1 MWTARGSVYT
11 KSTAAE
17 LALAMNRA
25 GCALLGRPL
34 VEATGSLVNFRI
46 QAKNLGTDLAGAYEA
61 AVAETAQRLEHEVFA
76 RHVRPNLLV
85 LHASS
90 HHTSNTM
97 ALWSAL
103 RSRLG
108 ESWDIT
114 EIGLR
119 NGTLSDCAGC
129 PYTMCLHFGERGGCF
144 YGGVMQEEVYP
155 AVRSADALLLL
166 CPNYNDALSANLTA
180 CINRL
185 TALFRQTRFYHKAVF
200 ALVVPRFPAGHTGA
214 EGRVAVCPGLPQRGV
229 HWLSRSGGP
238 CLETAH
244 CSMPPFWRCPSIS
257 CLTVWPAAAGR
268 AARFRWKQLFTPCIV
283 ASVLGLVL
291 AADRLRPPAL
301 VGEML
306 DFVGDITVP
315 LSLLVVG
322 SLLAGMSAGQ
332 VLRSPKLWLLTAI
345 RLLLLPVALCL
356 VLRALGIDSLV
367 LGIAV
372 TQMAMPVAVNGTL
385 LSMEYGG
392 DTECMAQITFLTTAA
407 SIVTIPIVAV
417 LLL

>member
-1 MWTARGSVYT
+1 MNFWDVFGEMLVILFAI
-11 KSTAAE
+11 AAGYAANRLGYLGGETDQKVSKLLLNITMPAMIVAAVITGEE
-17 LALAMNRA
+17 L
-25 GCALLGRPL
+25 P
-34 VEATGSLVNFRI
+34 E
-46 QAKNLGTDLAGAYEA
+46 LGTILSI
-61 AVAETAQRLEHEVFA
+61 LEVGVVFY
-76 RHVRPNLLV
+76 LL
-85 LHASS
+85 
-90 HHTSNTM
+90 
-97 ALWSAL
+97 
-103 RSRLG
+103 
-108 ESWDIT
+108 E
-114 EIGLR
+114 
-119 NGTLSDCAGC
+119 
-129 PYTMCLHFGERGGCF
+129 
-144 YGGVMQEEVYP
+144 
-155 AVRSADALLLL
+155 
-166 CPNYNDALSANLTA
+166 
-180 CINRL
+180 
-185 TALFRQTRFYHKAVF
+185 AVF
-200 ALVVPRFPAGHTGA
+200 ALVVPRFLPGTQGQKGVWRYALAFPNVGFIGYP
-214 EGRVAVCPGLPQRGV
+214 VAVALFGDGALFYAAILALPFNL
-229 HWLSRSGGP
+229 LSYSLGP
-238 CLETAH
+238 L
-244 CSMPPFWRCPSIS
+244 
-257 CLTVWPAAAGR
+257 LLAG

-283 ASVLGLVL
+283 A
-291 AADRLRPPAL
+291 
-301 VGEML
+301 GEML

>member
-1 MWTARGSVYT
+1 MNFWDVFGEMLVILFAI
-11 KSTAAE
+11 AAGYAANRLGYLGGEADQKVSKLLLNITMPAMIVAAVITGEE
-17 LALAMNRA
+17 L
-25 GCALLGRPL
+25 P
-34 VEATGSLVNFRI
+34 E
-46 QAKNLGTDLAGAYEA
+46 LGTILSI
-61 AVAETAQRLEHEVFA
+61 LEVGVVFY
-76 RHVRPNLLV
+76 LL
-85 LHASS
+85 
-90 HHTSNTM
+90 
-97 ALWSAL
+97 
-103 RSRLG
+103 
-108 ESWDIT
+108 E
-114 EIGLR
+114 
-119 NGTLSDCAGC
+119 
-129 PYTMCLHFGERGGCF
+129 
-144 YGGVMQEEVYP
+144 
-155 AVRSADALLLL
+155 
-166 CPNYNDALSANLTA
+166 
-180 CINRL
+180 
-185 TALFRQTRFYHKAVF
+185 AVF
-200 ALVVPRFPAGHTGA
+200 ALVVPRFLPGTQGQKGVWRYALAFPNVGFIGYP
-214 EGRVAVCPGLPQRGV
+214 VAVALFGDGALFYAAILALPFNL
-229 HWLSRSGGP
+229 LSYSLGP
-238 CLETAH
+238 L
-244 CSMPPFWRCPSIS
+244 
-257 CLTVWPAAAGR
+257 LLAG

-291 AADRLRPPAL
+291 ALTRLR
-301 VGEML
+301 
-306 DFVGDITVP
+306 P